1 VAVETH
7 CPEAVEAYLLSEML
21 SLEPFGLETNQ
32 HGVRGEPFGSL
43 LFL

>member
-1 VAVETH
+1 
-7 CPEAVEAYLLSEML
+7 ML